1 MQQTDLADR
10 TDDDVIASGVSDIT
24 LQQTRDLVK
33 LFAEVTTSKNVDD
46 FLSGFTDDCIVYYGE
61 FPVMTGKA
69 QLRPFVEQMFSPRLE
84 NFVCTKSL
92 RTLNGNV
99 IGGTWNATW
108 TDGKS
113 KQKKA
118 GRGFEFWIM
127 RGDQIARWDAAFN
140 AWDDES

>member
-1 MQQTDLADR
+1 MQQTDLSDL
-10 TDDDVIASGVSDIT
+10 TDDDVIASGVS
-24 LQQTRDLVK
+24 QTSLREARDLVK
-33 LFAEVTTSKNVDD
+33 LFAAVTTSKNVDD
-46 FLSGFTDDCIVYYGE
+46 FLSGFTDDCIVHYGE
-61 FPVMTGKA
+61 FPLMTGKA
-69 QLRPFVEQMFSPRLE
+69 QFRPFVEQMFSPRLE

-92 RTLNGNV
+92 RSLNGNV

-108 TDGKS
+108 IDGKS

-127 RGDQIARWDAAFN
+127 RGNQIARWDAAFN